1 MIEANKHIS
10 LPKNVDTKDD
20 LDFSFLRKK
29 GLEYIEQL
37 SRNLWT
43 DYNTHDPGIT
53 ILEMLAYA
61 ITDLGARIEMPME
74 NILASENAEK
84 SIIEDQFFKAIDIFS
99 SQPVTKSD
107 YRKLFIDVEGVKN
120 CWLMPYNKAVYVDCQ
135 NSKLSYNIDDFGGV
149 HETFRKEFALQGLYS
164 ILVDFDDVYFD
175 GLSSNKVKEK
185 HKVSIIDEIKKR
197 YHANRNLC
205 EDVISVAKVNT
216 HPIKVCATIE
226 LESEVD
232 EEFIHAKVLR
242 SIDEYFSP
250 SLRFYSLKQMFEKG
264 YTTDEIFEGPILEN
278 GFLDHEELETASLR
292 TEVRL
297 SDIMNLIMSIDGVK
311 VIKGIT
317 IKDCNKL
324 DDQDESWVICVEDGK
339 KPFRC
344 NFSVFNYYKSVL
356 PVNINQ
362 DKLEVYQIELENK
375 YRKEHEKARFDMEP
389 DIPIGEFLNTGE
401 TTTIQNDF
409 PDTYGIGPNG
419 LPSHVENSRK
429 AKAKQLKGYLLFF
442 DQILASYFA
451 HLGKVKDILSINSEM
466 TESYYSQA
474 VKDIKGFSD
483 LVSKYPQDDD
493 SKLGKLIL
501 SDSDNCVERK
511 NKILDHLIAR
521 FAEKFNDYAFLMK
534 QLYGAHSDRITLQT
548 KEAFLKDYDQTS
560 QKRGSAFNYYHQP
573 KENLWNTDNVSGVQK
588 RIARLVGIKD
598 YTRRSLSESFAEIYS
613 FDDLQG
619 DKVYRWRIRNELDEI
634 VLSATENYPNSRLAE
649 KELNL
654 LVVKILE
661 TTEEMI
667 NKIFYTDNDEQET
680 IETIPDET
688 LAGNLQIQVSES
700 GKYSFNVVNQ
710 EVASYTA
717 EWVVARQFSYYDS
730 TQELKDAM
738 LKLLR
743 FIINVFSEEGM
754 FLVEHI
760 LLRPDVTSELSLMDD
775 FMPICEGD
783 CESGKLIDPYS
794 FRVTIILPGWG
805 FRFANSDFRAF
816 LETLIRK
823 ELPAHILARVCWVG
837 YRKNQVPEN
846 ENDMFN
852 FEEAYQDF
860 LSPKIKLT
868 QQKKS
873 EILTTLVDKVNRL
886 TTIYGSGRLIDCGDE
901 DEELKG
907 KIILGRTNIGN
918 I

>member
-1 MIEANKHIS
+1 MIETNKHIS

-20 LDFSFLRKK
+20 LDFSFLRQK
-29 GLEYIEQL
+29 GLEYIEHL
-37 SRNLWT
+37 SHYLWT

-61 ITDLGARIEMPME
+61 ITELGARIEMPME
-74 NILASENAEK
+74 NILASENAGK

-99 SQPVTKSD
+99 SQPITEND
-107 YRKLFIDVEGVKN
+107 YRKIFIDIEGVKN
-120 CWLMPYNKAVYVDCQ
+120 SWLKPYKKTVYVDCQ
-135 NSKLSYNIDDFGGV
+135 NSKLSYNEDDFGDV
-149 HETFRKEFALQGLYS
+149 HQTFKQEFDLQGLYS

-185 HKVSIIDEIKKR
+185 HKVSIIDEIKRR

-205 EDVISVAKVNT
+205 EDVINVVKVNT

-226 LESEVD
+226 LDSRVD
-232 EEFIHAKVLR
+232 EEFVHAKVLR
-242 SIDEYFSP
+242 TIDEYFSP
-250 SLRFYSLKQMFEKG
+250 SLKFYSLKQMYKKG
-264 YTTDEIFEGPILEN
+264 YTTDEIFEGPVLKN
-278 GFLDHEELETASLR
+278 GFLDPKELENANLR

-311 VIKGIT
+311 I
-317 IKDCNKL
+317 IKDITMKNCNNL
-324 DDQDESWVICVEDGK
+324 DDQDDSWVICVEDGK

-356 PVNINQ
+356 PVNINK
-362 DKLEVYQIELENK
+362 DKVEVYQIELEKK

-389 DIPIGEFLNTGE
+389 DIPIGEFLDTGE

-429 AKAKQLKGYLLFF
+429 AKAKQLKAYLLFF

-451 HLGKVKDILSINSEM
+451 HLGKVKDLLSINNEM
-466 TESYYSQA
+466 RESYYTQA

-483 LVSKYPQDDD
+483 LVSKYPQHDDR
-493 SKLGKLIL
+493 KLGDLIL
-501 SDSDNCVERK
+501 SDLDDSVERK
-511 NKILDHLIAR
+511 NKTLDHLIAR
-521 FAEKFNDYAFLMK
+521 FAEKFSDYAFLMK
-534 QLYGAHSDRITLQT
+534 QLYGIHSERITLQT
-548 KEAFLKDYDQTS
+548 KEAFLRDYDKTS
-560 QKRGSAFNYYHQP
+560 QKRGSAFNYYNQP
-573 KENLWNTDNVSGVQK
+573 GENLWDTDNVSGVQK

-598 YTRRSLSESFAEIYS
+598 YSRRSLSESFAEIYS

-619 DKVYRWRIRNELDEI
+619 EKVYRWRIRNELNEI
-634 VLSATENYPNSRLAE
+634 VLSATENYLNSRLAE

-654 LVVKILE
+654 LVVKVLE

-667 NKIFYTDNDEQET
+667 KKIFHTDNDEQE
-680 IETIPDET
+680 IKETIPDET

-717 EWVVARQFSYYDS
+717 EWVIARQFSYYDS
-730 TQELKDAM
+730 TKELKDAM
-738 LKLLR
+738 LKLHR

-760 LLRPDVTSELSLMDD
+760 LLRPDITSELSLMDD

-783 CESGKLIDPYS
+783 CDNGKLVDPYS

-805 FRFANSDFRAF
+805 FRFANSDFRAY

-837 YRKNQVPEN
+837 YRKNQVPNN
-846 ENDMFN
+846 ENDMFL
-852 FEEAYQDF
+852 FEAAYQDF
-860 LSPKIKLT
+860 LSLKIIWD
-868 QQKKS
+868 QQRKS
-873 EILTTLVDKVNRL
+873 EILTTLVDKINRL
-886 TTIYGSGRLIDCGDE
+886 NTIYGSGRLIDCDDE